1 MQPFWGHIH
10 HAKLVI
16 DAANMQKTF
25 RNDPKQ
31 HDVDQSDSMYED
43 DSEPYC
49 GLCFPFC
56 DRL

>member
-31 HDVDQSDSMYED
+31 HDVDHSMYED